1 MVKCNRFCLKNT
13 TFFGEKME
21 FKNTKKFL
29 IELASIRLD
38 CKIHAIN
45 NERKEYGN
53 NEHYWKYG
61 NNKIKT
67 KPKYH
72 MLSNREICPSN
83 PPLIGQIRKGKINKK
98 NPHLFTPTTL
108 IDIYNNCKFSPYDSA
123 EGLNNDETIKF
134 RARNMMYKSYDEIF
148 FGNYSEQNILQTFIQ
163 TALILDILYEEY
175 DENLWRIV
183 LGYIPLNILFER
195 MKMNINDVKK
205 IYQILIRDNWELL
218 MTGIFRATERLYFG
232 TGDWAIDW
240 ENYKS
245 FSLEIKHFIE
255 FYNENF
261 PVEFEGQNRLIKI
274 ECALT
279 EFYNK
284 VLKEKFKQFVN
295 EHKSFE
301 YQNLESI
308 IFIKKTMQE
317 EQKNMIDGGVLEDLK
332 LRAFPWE
339 DNFLST
345 LEDKNKKDEFHDEQT
360 ELLHTTRVINKID
373 DLLEELIVYQ
383 CRHENDDHWGGNA
396 LGYIK
401 KYQKGKEILDY
412 FQNGDLDGLRSLI
425 EERIKFNSEFQILNE
440 KMYIKKHPNSWAAIR
455 ERKLWEKIEKSR
467 ARNKK

>member
-148 FGNYSEQNILQTFIQ
+148 FGNYSEQNILQTFFP

-345 LEDKNKKDEFHDEQT
+345 LEDKNKKDEFHDE
-360 ELLHTTRVINKID
+360 
-373 DLLEELIVYQ
+373 
-383 CRHENDDHWGGNA
+383 
-396 LGYIK
+396 
-401 KYQKGKEILDY
+401 
-412 FQNGDLDGLRSLI
+412 
-425 EERIKFNSEFQILNE
+425 
-440 KMYIKKHPNSWAAIR
+440 
-455 ERKLWEKIEKSR
+455 
-467 ARNKK
+467 

>member
-1 MVKCNRFCLKNT
+1 
-13 TFFGEKME
+13 
-21 FKNTKKFL
+21 
-29 IELASIRLD
+29 
-38 CKIHAIN
+38 
-45 NERKEYGN
+45 
-53 NEHYWKYG
+53 
-61 NNKIKT
+61 
-67 KPKYH
+67 
-72 MLSNREICPSN
+72 
-83 PPLIGQIRKGKINKK
+83 
-98 NPHLFTPTTL
+98 
-108 IDIYNNCKFSPYDSA
+108 
-123 EGLNNDETIKF
+123 
-134 RARNMMYKSYDEIF
+134 
-148 FGNYSEQNILQTFIQ
+148 
-163 TALILDILYEEY
+163 
-175 DENLWRIV
+175 
-183 LGYIPLNILFER
+183 
-195 MKMNINDVKK
+195 MNINDVKK